1 MTTDRGKPNDWAA
14 KYAAVD
20 AAAKAIID
28 QEVSQRE
35 AKMARLKALREAQV
49 VPQSDDMLKARG
61 RKKGSA
67 IKRAGSQRQG

>member
-28 QEVSQRE
+28 QEASQRE
-35 AKMARLKALREAQV
+35 AKTARLKALREAQV
-49 VPQSDDMLKARG
+49 APRSDGMLKARG
-61 RKKGSA
+61 RKKVSPM
-67 IKRAGSQRQG
+67 KRAGSQRQG